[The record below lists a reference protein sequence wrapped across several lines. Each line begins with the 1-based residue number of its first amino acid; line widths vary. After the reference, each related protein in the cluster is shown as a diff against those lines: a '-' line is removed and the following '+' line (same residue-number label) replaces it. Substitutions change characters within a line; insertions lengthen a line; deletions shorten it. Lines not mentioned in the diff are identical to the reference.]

1 MQSDSDTIRDILD
14 RPLSQAEV
22 EALLRGLDE
31 GQKAQLF
38 LRIADT
44 ARRCSALADIA
55 NHVSDTLSLDVLFPR
70 LMEVVTK
77 TLNADRSS
85 LFLYDAETKE
95 LYSRVM
101 QGNVMGEVRFPSGR
115 GIAGSVFTS
124 GEAEIITADA
134 YNNSRFNKDVD
145 RRTGYRTRNIL
156 CAPIRN
162 KNHEVI
168 GVTQVLNKHAG
179 DFDAEDLRL
188 LEGLSLQAAAALEN
202 ARLFEKVERAQR
214 EEATL
219 LEVVS
224 SIVSET
230 RLGPLLAKILAAATQ
245 LLESDRGTLFLH
257 DPKRNELFSHVADG
271 IASAEIRFPA
281 NAGLAGECFSTG
293 RVINIV
299 DAYKDAR
306 FNKEI
311 DRRTGYRSRS
321 TLCMPI
327 AAKGGRVIG
336 VMQVLNRKKGAYGP
350 ADERRLHAFCAEAA
364 VSIENAQLFEEVSA
378 ARNYNESI
386 LRSMSNAVL
395 TLDADGVLRKV
406 NEAAERIL
414 RRGAGELVGRKL
426 EEIFV
431 GRNDWVIK
439 SLDKVRGAGKT
450 DVTVDTEIYVGDTDA
465 VSVDLTTVPLVS
477 VRDEPI
483 GYMLMMEDI
492 TREKRI
498 RNTMSRYMSKA
509 VLDKMLESGDAV
521 LGGVSREVSVL
532 FSDIRGFTSIS
543 ERLGAQETVALL
555 NEYFTDMVDIVFA
568 HRGVLDKYM
577 GDMIMAVFGSVLQ
590 NEDDPEDA
598 VTVGNK
604 MMVGLRELNLRLA
617 ARKRKREPIRI
628 GVGISTGQVVAGNIG
643 SPKRLEYT
651 VIGNRV
657 NIAHRLEEANKYYGT
672 SVLICSQTYAR
683 LKEHNGL
690 REIDL
695 IRVRGMETPVAIY
708 EAIGHHNDASFPN
721 PDTALAAFGEGL
733 LNYREREWVHAA
745 RCFSD
750 ALAANPADGPSR
762 IYLERCNIFRN
773 APPAP
778 DWDGVWTVQGKN

>member
-1 MQSDSDTIRDILD
+1 MPLSFDRIRDILD
-14 RPLSQAEV
+14 RPLSEADV
-22 EALLRGLDE
+22 GALLRGLDE
-31 GQKAQLF
+31 TQRAGLF
-38 LRIADT
+38 LRMADM
-44 ARRCSALADIA
+44 ARRASALADIA
-55 NHVSDTLSLDVLFPR
+55 NQVSDTLSLDVLFPR

-85 LFLYDAETKE
+85 IFLYDAETKE

-101 QGNVMGEVRFPSGR
+101 QGNAIGEVRFPSDR
-115 GIAGSVFTS
+115 GIAGSVFTR

-134 YNNSRFNKDVD
+134 YNNSRFNQDVD

-162 KNHEVI
+162 KIHQVI

-202 ARLFEKVERAQR
+202 ACMFEKAERQQR
-214 EEATL
+214 EEAAL

-224 SIVSET
+224 SIASET
-230 RLGPLLAKILAAATQ
+230 RLGPLLARILAAATQ
-245 LLESDRGTLFLH
+245 LLDSERGTLFLH
-257 DPKRNELFSHVADG
+257 DPKRNELFSHAADG
-271 IASAEIRFPA
+271 IDGMEIRLPA
-281 NAGLAGECFSTG
+281 NAGIAGECFSTG

-299 DAYKDAR
+299 DAYQDGR
-306 FNKEI
+306 FNRAI
-311 DRRTGYRSRS
+311 DQRTGFRSRCI
-321 TLCMPI
+321 LCMPI
-327 AAKGGRVIG
+327 VAKGGRTIG
-336 VMQVLNRKKGAYGP
+336 VMEILNRRVGAYGP
-350 ADERRLHAFCAEAA
+350 ADERRLRAFCAEAA
-364 VSIENAQLFEEVSA
+364 VSIENAQLFEEISA
-378 ARNYNESI
+378 ARSYNESI

-406 NEAAERIL
+406 NESAVRIL
-414 RRGAGELVGRKL
+414 HRDADKLVGRRL
-426 EEIFV
+426 EDLFV
-431 GRNDWVIK
+431 GGNDWVAK
-439 SLDKVRGAGKT
+439 SLDKVRAAGKT
-450 DVTVDTEIYVGDTDA
+450 DITVDTEIRVDGGES
-465 VSVDLTTVPLVS
+465 VSVDLTTVPLLS
-477 VRDEPI
+477 LRDEPI

-492 TREKRI
+492 TREKRL

-509 VLDKMLESGDAV
+509 VLDRMLESGEAV

-555 NEYFTDMVDIVFA
+555 NEYFTEMVEIVFA

-590 NEDDPEDA
+590 NADDPDDA
-598 VTVGNK
+598 VTVGNR

-617 ARKRKREPIRI
+617 ARKREPIRI

-683 LKEHNGL
+683 LKDRSAL
-690 REIDL
+690 REVDR
-695 IRVRGMETPVAIY
+695 IRVRGMETPLAIY
-708 EAIGHHNDASFPN
+708 EAMDHHTEDTFPN
-721 PDTALAAFGEGL
+721 RESALGAFREGL
-733 LNYREREWVHAA
+733 SNYRGHEWGAAA
-745 RCFSD
+745 RCFRA
-750 ALAANPADGPSR
+750 ALAANPKDGPSQ
-762 IYLERCNIFRN
+762 IYLDRCDIFRSK
-773 APPAP
+773 PPP
-778 DWDGVWTVQGKN
+778 PEWDGVWAMQGKN